1 MTGDRAAPLAGVPK
15 DVTRDELSLAFRV
28 IEALRGMRFGSVQL
42 QVHDGRSSRSTWP
55 RSFGCTNHRRG
66 RGRRPCRRVHRP
78 DERGDGMHAVM
89 WLLVVLMLE
98 IVVGLVLLGTW
109 VAEGRRRAEEI
120 ERIAELLR
128 RAPAFTDGVVTAER
142 SPAGSGADTA

>member
-1 MTGDRAAPLAGVPK
+1 
-15 DVTRDELSLAFRV
+15 
-28 IEALRGMRFGSVQL
+28 
-42 QVHDGRSSRSTWP
+42 
-55 RSFGCTNHRRG
+55 
-66 RGRRPCRRVHRP
+66 
-78 DERGDGMHAVM
+78 MHAVM

-128 RAPAFTDGVVTAER
+128 RAPAFTDGVVAAER